1 MAAGAATLDRRIA
14 HRSGTTW
21 HGFHVLVE
29 DSSDGETWV
38 PRDLTGAD
46 IACQF
51 RDVSGTVVIDMTL
64 DDGITVP
71 DPTTGE
77 ILVTGPGIVT
87 ASPGLLTFDLLV
99 TLDSGAVIV
108 ELDGSQEVIA
118 GVTEIA
124 TP

>member
-21 HGFHVLVE
+21 RGFHVLVE

-38 PRDLTGAD
+38 ARDLTGAD
-46 IACQF
+46 VACQF
-51 RDVSGTVVIDMTL
+51 RDVSGTVVIDMAL
-64 DDGITVP
+64 GSGITMS

-77 ILVTGPGIVT
+77 IWVNGPGIVT
-87 ASPGLLTFDLLV
+87 ADPGHLTFDLLV
-99 TLDSGAVIV
+99 TLDSGDVIV

-118 GVTEIA
+118 GVTEI

>member
-21 HGFHVLVE
+21 RGFHVLVE
-29 DSSDGETWV
+29 DTSDGETWV
-38 PRDLTGAD
+38 ARDLTGAD
-46 IACQF
+46 VACQF
-51 RDVSGTVVIDMTL
+51 RDVSGTVVIDMSL
-64 DDGITVP
+64 GDGITMP

-77 ILVTGPGIVT
+77 IWINGPGVVT
-87 ASPGLLTFDLLV
+87 ADPGQLTFDLLV
-99 TLDSGAVIV
+99 TLDSGDVIV

-118 GVTEIA
+118 GVTEI